1 MFQNLDDKE
10 LSIVTMAMEQFS
22 PAPGEHV
29 IKQGEAGDCL
39 YIVEEGLLKCFKLFP
54 GNTEETYLLDYKP
67 GMAFGELAL
76 LYNTNRQASIIAH
89 SQGCVLWRLD
99 RGTFNSIVK
108 DAAVRRREM
117 YEDFLKKVTLL
128 SSMEPYE
135 RVTVSDAFVQKKFRR
150 GEYVI
155 REGQTGSDFFF
166 VVEGEAA
173 ATKDIGGKETEVMKY
188 QPGDYFGER
197 ALIKNE
203 PRAANIVARSE
214 SLTTVSLDK
223 DTFKRTL
230 GNLEDIFRR
239 NMEIYCQFQG
249 ASNE

>member
-1 MFQNLDDKE
+1 M
-10 LSIVTMAMEQFS
+10 
-22 PAPGEHV
+22 
-29 IKQGEAGDCL
+29 
-39 YIVEEGLLKCFKLFP
+39 KCFKLFP
-54 GNTEETYLLDYKP
+54 GNVEETYLLDYKP
-67 GMAFGELAL
+67 GMVFGELAL
-76 LYNTNRQASIIAH
+76 LYNTDRQASIIAH
-89 SQGCVLWRLD
+89 SSDCVLWKLD

-117 YEDFLKKVTLL
+117 YEEFLKKVTLL

-150 GEYVI
+150 GDYVI
-155 REGQTGSDFFF
+155 RQGDVGNDFFF
-166 VVEGEAA
+166 IVEGEAA
-173 ATKDIGGKETEVMKY
+173 ATIQIDGNEKEVMKY
-188 QPGDYFGER
+188 HDGDYFGER

-203 PRAANIVARSE
+203 PRAANIVAKSE

-239 NMEIYCQFQG
+239 NMEIYVKYQK
-249 ASNE
+249 